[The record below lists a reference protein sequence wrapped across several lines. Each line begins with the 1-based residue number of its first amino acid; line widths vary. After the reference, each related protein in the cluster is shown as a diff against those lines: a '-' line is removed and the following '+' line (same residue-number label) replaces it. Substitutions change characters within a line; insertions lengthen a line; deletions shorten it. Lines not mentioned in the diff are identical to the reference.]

1 MSYEINSKNIIMGRS
16 DEVSEDAYKVFEELQ
31 RVAKECRKVAKAK
44 EIQEF
49 ISCFKK
55 DHQGVFTQVKQV
67 ILLHIDNI
75 TVVRPNVS
83 TSSPSITY
91 EDIFDMFVDCGK
103 NEKSHAT
110 NDS

>member
-1 MSYEINSKNIIMGRS
+1 MSSEINSKNIIMGRS

-55 DHQGVFTQVKQV
+55 DHQGFSLKSSKSFYC
-67 ILLHIDNI
+67 I
-75 TVVRPNVS
+75 S
-83 TSSPSITY
+83 TT
-91 EDIFDMFVDCGK
+91 
-103 NEKSHAT
+103 
-110 NDS
+110 